1 MKNHIFIFLGLLI
14 GISSN
19 LQAQDKKT
27 VHIMQF
33 SGKVVTKDAEDKVT
47 ALPYT
52 NVYIKNSSRGTSSEI
67 DGFFSIVART
77 GETVVFSQL
86 GYETV
91 EYVVPDSLTND
102 LYYWIQI
109 MTQDDVLLPEAVI
122 RPYPS
127 REFFKIE
134 LLALDVSEELENTYE
149 EYLSEELLA
158 EMRYNLPADGGE
170 ATNLYLRQT
179 VNDYKYSGQIKPQ
192 NVFNPLAWKQFIDAW
207 KRGDFKS
214 KKKKR

>member
-1 MKNHIFIFLGLLI
+1 MVCINTQLKAQNAKVDHII
-14 GISSN
+14 
-19 LQAQDKKT
+19 
-27 VHIMQF
+27 QF
-33 SGKVVTKDAEDKVT
+33 SGKVVTKNDQNKVT

-77 GETVVFSQL
+77 GDTIIFSQI
-86 GYETV
+86 GFETV
-91 EYVVPDSLTND
+91 EYVIPDSLTDN

-134 LLALDVSEELENTYE
+134 LLALDVSEELEKTYE
-149 EYLSEELLA
+149 EYLSDELLE
-158 EMRYNLPADGGE
+158 EMRYNLPVDGSE
-170 ATNLYLRQT
+170 AVNLYLRQT
-179 VNDYKYSGQIKPQ
+179 VNDYKYTGQIKPQ

-214 KKKKR
+214 KKKKK